1 MYLPFCKIGKFMDY
15 KETLEYI
22 NSLGKFRLPPGLS
35 RMKEVCG
42 KLNNPQDRF
51 KSIHIAGTNGKGST
65 AAMTANI
72 LSQSG
77 RKVGLYIS
85 PFVVNFRERIQ
96 INGEYISETDLVK
109 YSRKVIDTAISL
121 NEFEFITAVAF
132 LYFSE
137 KNIDVAVI
145 ETGLGGKFDATN
157 VIKNVCTCVIT
168 KIGLDHTAVL
178 GETIEKITE
187 EKCGIIKTK
196 KTVTVPDQNPKAL
209 SVIENY
215 AEETLIPEFPEIH
228 SSSLKG
234 TKFVFEG
241 REYEIHILGKHQVL
255 NAVTAITAVRSS
267 PFNVSYEDIKTALEN
282 TRFPARLEVVSEKPL
297 TVIDG
302 AHNPDGAEVLSKF
315 LKQFNEKPTFIIAMM
330 KDKDCDSFL
339 SKILP
344 YADTCIITKIENPRC
359 MDVGDLSALATK
371 YTKNII
377 KTDNLAD
384 AIKRAKSS
392 KNSIFI
398 VGSLYLASDARKYY
412 I

>member
-1 MYLPFCKIGKFMDY
+1 MDY

-22 NSLGKFRLPPGLS
+22 NSLGKFRLPSGLS

-42 KLNNPQDRF
+42 KLNNPQDKF

-168 KIGLDHTAVL
+168 KIALDHTAVL

-215 AEETLIPEFPEIH
+215 AEETLIPEFPEIY

-241 REYEIHILGKHQVL
+241 RNYEIHLLGKHQVL

-282 TRFPARLEVVSEKPL
+282 TRFPARLEIVSEKPL
-297 TVIDG
+297 TIIDG

-330 KDKDCDSFL
+330 KF
-339 SKILP
+339 
-344 YADTCIITKIENPRC
+344 
-359 MDVGDLSALATK
+359 
-371 YTKNII
+371 
-377 KTDNLAD
+377 
-384 AIKRAKSS
+384 
-392 KNSIFI
+392 SI
-398 VGSLYLASDARKYY
+398 VR
-412 I
+412 